1 VLSHIVTRQEAS
13 NSLQTR
19 INCIGGYQSSLH
31 LGTKINQI
39 QAEMMDDNAFL
50 KQIEAYYDVYCH
62 PSTVNMATV
71 LK

>member
-1 VLSHIVTRQEAS
+1 
-13 NSLQTR
+13 
-19 INCIGGYQSSLH
+19 